1 MKRRVFLKS
10 AGLAAVG
17 VSAAGSAPRAAE
29 KADQARRLAVF
40 LAGNGPLAE
49 AIAAALAGK
58 WNVRIGSPEASAPE
72 ALDAALEGVDAVVNL
87 NAPLAGAADAVLID
101 FRTRGAYSLLQ
112 AAVRRGVRQFV
123 HLSSIDIM
131 KGYDDRYQVAED
143 WRPVPAGDAGGIS
156 LYLAEFTCR
165 EFAREGKLNVAVLR
179 LGNVAASDVAETT
192 ARTLEVQSA
201 RDGSGLGAWS
211 VFHIVG
217 EAESGRFPIA
227 KAKRLL
233 GYAPSGRSESQP

>member
-17 VSAAGSAPRAAE
+17 VTAAGSAPRAAE
-29 KADQARRLAVF
+29 KADQAQRPAVF
-40 LAGNGPLAE
+40 LAGNGPLAQ
-49 AIAAALAGK
+49 AIAAVLAGK
-58 WNVRIGSPEASAPE
+58 WNVHIGTADASTPE
-72 ALDAALEGVDAVVNL
+72 ALEGVDAVVNL
-87 NAPLAGAADAVLID
+87 NAPPAGAADAALID
-101 FRTRGAYSLLQ
+101 FRTRGAYGLLQ

-131 KGYDDRYQVAED
+131 KGCDDRYQVAED
-143 WRPVPAGDAGGIS
+143 WRPVPAGDAGGLS

-211 VFHIVG
+211 VFHIVS

-233 GYAPSGRSESQP
+233 GYAPKGGSESQP

>member
-29 KADQARRLAVF
+29 ETRQSRRPTVF
-40 LAGNGPLAE
+40 LAGNGPLAQ

-58 WNVRIGSPEASAPE
+58 WNVHIGGPEASAPE
-72 ALDAALEGVDAVVNL
+72 ALDAALEYAGAVVNL
-87 NAPLAGAADAVLID
+87 NAPPAGAADAALID
-101 FRTRGAYSLLQ
+101 YRTRGTYSLLQ
-112 AAVRRGVRQFV
+112 AASRRGVRQFV

-131 KGYDDRYQVAED
+131 NGHDDRYQVTED
-143 WRPVPAGDAGGIS
+143 WRPAPGGDAEGLS

-192 ARTLEVQSA
+192 ARTLEAQSA

-211 VFHIVG
+211 VFHLVS

-227 KAKRLL
+227 RAKRLL
-233 GYAPSGRSESQP
+233 GYAPKGGSESQQ